1 MFSFLML
8 NLVEQFC
15 NANDVMLLANRI
27 CKDEVITDFERE
39 IKKMEEVKLY
49 SGRQTGLLQQMETFL
64 MVKSLPR
71 CWTSTKMSFCF
82 RFFFTR
88 FHVVILSE
96 GWGQA
101 GRCGVP
107 SPGAECSEQHCR
119 RVLLRRP
126 CYLQTGG
133 VLLHLSFILQAVRHS
148 CTGKYRKNYTVVF
161 FLIESNPVYMSGGRS
176 T

>member
-1 MFSFLML
+1 ML

-96 GWGQA
+96 G
-101 GRCGVP
+101 
-107 SPGAECSEQHCR
+107 
-119 RVLLRRP
+119 
-126 CYLQTGG
+126 
-133 VLLHLSFILQAVRHS
+133 
-148 CTGKYRKNYTVVF
+148 
-161 FLIESNPVYMSGGRS
+161 
-176 T
+176 